1 MAKTITLNELAE
13 AAKLDRRTLRNY
25 VARGMPCV
33 QIGRKATEP
42 GTTSTPY
49 LFDLAGCRKW
59 IDDFRTTTE
68 ELRASPY
75 MDRLSPE
82 DVRYDAAVTD
92 TRKIEADIQ
101 DILASH
107 VSRQH
112 IAQVTHLQFEA
123 LRSRLLKLPAKFAPS
138 IATATGKNREK
149 IHSMLLDE
157 LTAASG
163 RLRVENIFTDA
174 PLLRDEILGEVEP
187 EPESEDDDLDIPT
200 ARRYA
205 PSDPRFA
212 LVKARTARKQ
222 LEIAIEHGVLL
233 SVDLVSATLGTIYGE
248 VHSMLRA
255 VGGSVAQRLGSDAA
269 TSRTIKDEIDSA
281 IFKTYD
287 AIPNDTSDLDFEDE
301 PEMEDAL

>member
-49 LFDLAGCRKW
+49 LFERAPALAW
-59 IDDFRTTTE
+59 IE
-68 ELRASPY
+68 EYRAMNEAVRSSPY
-75 MDRLSPE
+75 MDRLSPK

-92 TRKIEADIQ
+92 TRKIEADVQ
-101 DILASH
+101 DILTGH

-112 IAQVTHLQFEA
+112 IAQVTHFQFEG
-123 LRSRLLKLPAKFAPS
+123 LRSRLLKLPAKLAPS
-138 IATATGKNREK
+138 IATATGKKREK

-157 LTAASG
+157 LSAATG
-163 RLRVENIFTDA
+163 KLRVENIFTDA

-187 EPESEDDDLDIPT
+187 EADDLDIPT

-212 LVKARTARKQ
+212 LVKARTARTQ

-233 SVDLVSATLGTIYGE
+233 PVDLVSATLGTIFGE
-248 VHSMLRA
+248 VHSLLRA

-269 TSRTIKDEIDSA
+269 TSRAIKDEIDSA
-281 IFKTYD
+281 IFKTYEV
-287 AIPNDTSDLDFEDE
+287 IPNDISDLDFDDE
-301 PEMEDAL
+301 TKMEEAL

>member
-1 MAKTITLNELAE
+1 MTKAITLNELAE

-49 LFDLAGCRKW
+49 LFDLAKCQPW
-59 IDDFRTTTE
+59 IE
-68 ELRASPY
+68 EHRATNEALRSSPY
-75 MDRLSPE
+75 MDRLSAE

-174 PLLRDEILGEVEP
+174 PLPRDEILGEVEP
-187 EPESEDDDLDIPT
+187 ESEADDLDIPV

-269 TSRTIKDEIDSA
+269 TSRAIKDEIDSA
-281 IFKTYD
+281 IFKTYEV
-287 AIPNDTSDLDFEDE
+287 IPNDISDLDFEDE
-301 PEMEDAL
+301 LEMGEAL